1 MTNTY
6 YCTST
11 LDDHATIET
20 IEARN
25 AAEALDFFEILIY
38 DTLLENLLA
47 EADQPVEIR
56 SLEAWDMD
64 DKARRTIK
72 V

>member
-1 MTNTY
+1 MTKTY

-20 IEARN
+20 IEADS
-25 AAEALDFFEILIY
+25 ATQALDFFEATIK
-38 DTLLENLLA
+38 T
-47 EADQPVEIR
+47 DQPVEIR
-56 SLEAWDMD
+56 SLEAWDMA
-64 DKARRTIK
+64 DKAKRTIT

>member
-11 LDDHATIET
+11 LDDHATIEV

-25 AAEALDFFEILIY
+25 ATQALDFFEATIK
-38 DTLLENLLA
+38 T
-47 EADQPVEIR
+47 DQPVEIR
-56 SLEAWDMD
+56 SLDAWDME
-64 DKARRTIK
+64 DKARRTIN